1 MALGEVCRT
10 DDVIAVRAERMVF
23 ALVKRV
29 AVLPAVAAAVAVLLR
44 LLVLVDELGRVD
56 QDLPDTLFGPGHL
69 LWAPC

>member
-1 MALGEVCRT
+1 
-10 DDVIAVRAERMVF
+10 MVF

-44 LLVLVDELGRVD
+44 LLLLVDELRGVD
-56 QDLPDTLFGPGHL
+56 QDLPDTLFGPCHL